1 MAAPTQYNRIT
12 SFALF
17 TAENPGEPA
26 PGNLYD
32 AEYNALK
39 VALDETQANLALIQ
53 DDDGAL
59 KRGSVGRA
67 QFDSSIDLGFGP
79 PSPWTA
85 DTLYDADVDTV
96 FHGQKFYIANEDHTS
111 TDTFDESKWTEL
123 ADFSAT
129 NLLDDGSVTT
139 AKIADEAVTGAKMP
153 DGVIVAAK
161 LATSSVTTTKIA
173 DSNVTTT
180 KIAANAVTSD
190 KVDSSVWSTGDIKLT
205 TKTAADTGWLMF
217 DDTTFGDALSGATH
231 AGPEY
236 ENLFLL
242 WFANISDT
250 YAPVLTS
257 AGGATTRAA
266 QGSAAGAWSAHCRMS
281 VLKVLGRAL
290 AIAGSGSGLSA
301 RTLGQTAGTE
311 TITLDSSVIPAHAH
325 GVTDPGHAHSATP
338 TYGADNYYATGQG
351 GGGGNAMLGAPIGIA
366 VASNTTGISIQNT
379 GGGGAHGNVQPTT
392 FLKAM
397 VKL

>member
-1 MAAPTQYNRIT
+1 MAAPTQYNRTT

-17 TAENPGEPA
+17 TSENPGEPA
-26 PGNLYD
+26 PGNQFD
-32 AEYNALK
+32 AEFNAVK

-67 QFDSSIDLGFGP
+67 QFDSSINLGFGP
-79 PSPWTA
+79 PSPWTP

-139 AKIADEAVTGAKMP
+139 AKLADEAVTGAKMP

-161 LATSSVTTTKIA
+161 LATSSVTNTKIA
-173 DSNVTTT
+173 DSAVSTV

-190 KVDSSVWSTGDIKLT
+190 KVDSSVWSTGDVKWTLKNT
-205 TKTAADTGWLMF
+205 ADTNWLMF
-217 DDTTFGDALSGATH
+217 DDSTFGDTSSGATH
-231 AGPEY
+231 TGPQY
-236 ENLFLL
+236 QALFLL
-242 WFANISDT
+242 LFANISDT

-257 AGGATTRAA
+257 AGAGTTRAG
-266 QGSAAGAWSAHCRMS
+266 QGSAAAAWAAKCRMS
-281 VLKVLGRAL
+281 LPKVLGRAL

-301 RTLGQTAGTE
+301 RTLGQTAGAE
-311 TITLDSSVIPAHAH
+311 TVVLDSTTI
-325 GVTDPGHAHSATP
+325 PGHTHVFTGTP
-338 TYGADNYYATGQG
+338 MTAGLSQLDGVLISSGVQ
-351 GGGGNAMLGAPIGIA
+351 
-366 VASNTTGISIQNT
+366 VTTGASSFAGNPNT
-379 GGGGAHGNVQPTT
+379 GKTTDSFTPAGTNASTGSGGAHANVQPTT
-392 FLKAM
+392 FLNVM